1 MTIFVCFLVV
11 GLAYGA
17 QESNQASITRIV
29 EEKPQPVKPS
39 WNFKDGSISLQN
51 VYAEPL
57 GSMVRFY
64 FPCILL
70 LLPKM
75 LWIFPVQKKTTRCG
89 GGKLLFLELLFLLR
103 TSL

>member
-1 MTIFVCFLVV
+1 MTIFVWFLVV

-29 EEKPQPVKPS
+29 DEKPQPVKPS

-57 GSMVRFY
+57 GSMVRRFY
-64 FPCILL
+64 FPCTIM

-75 LWIFPVQKKTTRCG
+75 LLWIFPV
-89 GGKLLFLELLFLLR
+89 
-103 TSL
+103 